1 MSQITVGPNYR
12 LLSSGERLYAYSG
25 KIVGDVSVPAT
36 IQLLKFENS
45 GLRDMFLKIQAFYAQ
60 PIGLGATDTLGILI
74 LIDGVEVY
82 KSQGTDY
89 RPPASRTPVE
99 LFVPKQSTLEVLSLN
114 TSANNTQERG
124 CNALGWYL

>member
-1 MSQITVGPNYR
+1 MFKFE
-12 LLSSGERLYAYSG
+12 LLQCGLKRISLVQCDLKLF
-25 KIVGDVSVPAT
+25 KIFS
-36 IQLLKFENS
+36 LLKFENT
-45 GLRDMFLKIQAFYAQ
+45 GLKDLFLKIHASYAR
-60 PIGLGATDTLGILI
+60 PAGLGVNDTLGISV

-114 TSANNTQERG
+114 TSANNTQERA
-124 CNALGWYL
+124 CVALGWYL